1 MAIRTALRFMAV
13 LAATALAMSAARA
26 ADVVKVAIGQ
36 MDAWAN
42 QAPTL
47 GVKAGIFKK
56 HGIEL
61 ESFATQGAGETIQAV
76 ISGSAEIGIGIGTA
90 GAMRAFARGAP
101 VRVIAAAYVGVGD
114 QYWYVPANSP
124 LKSLRDA
131 TERNTMAY
139 STNGATSH

>member
-1 MAIRTALRFMAV
+1 MAIRTALRFMV
-13 LAATALAMSAARA
+13 LLAATALAMPAARA

-36 MDAWAN
+36 IDAWAN

-47 GVKAGIFKK
+47 GVKAGIFQK

-61 ESFATQGAGETIQAV
+61 QSFATQGAGETIQAV

-101 VRVIAAAYVGVGD
+101 VRVIAAAFVGVGD